1 MSKAFWPA
9 ARVSIILLPSGEQG
23 SALFGFAKSWVEAGL
38 LGPAIWVLP
47 ESVSIQEGAPPTV
60 KATVLG
66 ISPDRT
72 VIEIEVDLFE
82 QLAREALRVIR
93 LVKLRSA
100 RPSKE
105 FDQQQDAIVRL
116 VEKYLGWSVP
126 SADRRLSD
134 RDSVLDYQ
142 PINLIC
148 APTEFKVTV
157 RENWQRMGYGTSIVA
172 APEDR
177 TSPWSAD
184 AFVRDD
190 AKFDGF
196 TLMHLAT
203 VSGIWNGLPVG
214 TLELFD
220 RERSGMNQVW
230 LSRVFFSGVFTDG
243 LARRVAAGF
252 VEDMADPTY
261 ELLDPPEGTAFID
274 PEFEE
279 AYLDVMVEASFFLDD
294 GALEY
299 KRPELPGDPVKSRL
313 GILLQIKHFLVFVL
327 RRFSR
332 IPHWIFMWTKRQ
344 VAGLL
349 QRRLQGDD
357 GSKEVGIGLEE
368 QTDLYDS
375 TVIDNY
381 KLVLAERDRA
391 KEAIRIPT
399 KLAQVRSSHTFWK
412 QLRELI
418 FASLD
423 GGSDLSWA
431 GFQPIDGD
439 RRPIFASV
447 SAIAPSGEQAW
458 SPVEK
463 LPPNFPAAASKSGEV
478 AETTLRDLLVEFIS
492 EVDKRRELAATK
504 ADENLEALAEL
515 EAAIEIQHASLAANQ
530 GFKLDANGDEAPI
543 NLTEANS
550 IFKTLKDDQ
559 GEDAFDLPQAIREY
573 KRLLK
578 SAKEARENID
588 GVRREV
594 ESLTSELEIQNA
606 NLRSLEEW
614 LLENGKTYANKLSQA
629 MNARLTS
636 VRDDLE
642 QMKNSLDELE
652 LPEAGRLISLRKK
665 FHRALLIAT
674 SVFAS
679 AGILYQAIY
688 SQLEIAVQQDLL
700 HPGQVWFMVSATW
713 LVALLGVSADY
724 YRSWSRFER
733 AVSLN
738 LIDMRRAIEG
748 HRQAQSEENRLA
760 ILYVQVHEWLEVII
774 HALRKPWCIR
784 DSWKKSS
791 LRALDLEKLPFAMR
805 VAQAQADEE
814 APAYVLRNAS
824 ANALAKRGWRSKA
837 FDMLVAEVAKISGK
851 TSAFKAESLD
861 RDLPHAPTGARRT
874 LQEFMDDEKVLER
887 VAARQLKPIIDILQ
901 GEAMTTARPR
911 VLQVDLDPLS
921 PIRVDPES
929 VVEYEPEEDWDKFLL
944 HTLTLG
950 DGTPDPLTPLT
961 ALSLGDAHVQSGEH
975 EGVIGHVLLPQ
986 RVAKELDIKD
996 IKNLVFSPHKEPT
1009 PAPIDS
1015 VVRVD
1020 LVGPLNPEITRL
1032 LSAENSPGTALN
1044 GEEIPQD
1051 TEFRPGAFD

>member
-9 ARVSIILLPSGEQG
+9 ARASIILLPSGQQG
-23 SALFGFAKSWVEAGL
+23 STLFGFAKSWVEAGL
-38 LGPAIWVLP
+38 LGPAIWVMP
-47 ESVSIQEGAPPTV
+47 ESVTIQEGAPPTIR
-60 KATVLG
+60 ATVLG

-82 QLAREALRVIR
+82 QLAREALSIIR

-105 FDQQQDAIVRL
+105 FDQQQDEIVRL

-157 RENWQRMGYGTSIVA
+157 RENWQRMGYGTSIIA

-252 VEDMADPTY
+252 VEDLADPSY
-261 ELLDPPEGTAFID
+261 ELADSPEGTAFID

-279 AYLDVMVEASFFLDD
+279 AYLDVMVEATFLLDD
-294 GALEY
+294 ATLEY
-299 KRPELPGDPVKSRL
+299 KRPELPGDPLKGRL
-313 GILLQIKHFLVFVL
+313 GIFTQTKLFFLFTL

-332 IPHWIFMWTKRQ
+332 TPYWVFMWLKRL
-344 VAGLL
+344 VAGIL
-349 QRRLQGDD
+349 QRRLQGDA
-357 GSKEVGIGLEE
+357 GSKEVGVGLEE
-368 QTDLYDS
+368 QTDIYDA
-375 TVIDNY
+375 TVLDNY
-381 KLVLAERDRA
+381 KLVIAERERA

-399 KLAQVRSSHTFWK
+399 KLAQVRSTHTLWK
-412 QLRELI
+412 QLRELV

-431 GFQPIDGD
+431 GFQPIDGV

-447 SAIAPSGEQAW
+447 SAIAPSGEQSW
-458 SPVEK
+458 TSPEP
-463 LPPNFPAAASKSGEV
+463 LPPDLHQIALSKADGSEAS
-478 AETTLRDLLVEFIS
+478 LRDQLASVVGEM
-492 EVDKRRELAATK
+492 EDKLKQAT
-504 ADENLEALAEL
+504 AEIDSQHEALAEAESAL
-515 EAAIEIQHASLAANQ
+515 EAQHSILASNQ
-530 GFKLDANGDEAPI
+530 GLKLDTNGEESPL

-550 IFKTLKDDQ
+550 IYKALKEEQGDQ
-559 GEDAFDLPQAIREY
+559 AFNLPEAIREY

-578 SAKEARENID
+578 AAKDVRQSLHQAKSEID
-588 GVRREV
+588 HLTTELGV
-594 ESLTSELEIQNA
+594 QNG

-614 LLENGKTYANKLSQA
+614 LIDNGKTYSNKLSQA
-629 MNARLTS
+629 MGARLAS
-636 VRDDLE
+636 VREDLE

-652 LPEAGRLISLRKK
+652 LPEAGKLISLRKK
-665 FHRALLIAT
+665 FHKTLLIAT
-674 SVFAS
+674 TVLVS
-679 AGILYQAIY
+679 AGLFYQIIFN
-688 SQLEIAVQQDLL
+688 QLEISAQQELVTPFQIWVAVVLSWL
-700 HPGQVWFMVSATW
+700 ATS
-713 LVALLGVSADY
+713 LGLSADY
-724 YRSWSRFER
+724 YRSWSGFER
-733 AVSLN
+733 EVSLR
-738 LIDMRRAIEG
+738 LVDMRRAIDG
-748 HRQAQSEENRLA
+748 HRQAQTEENRLS
-760 ILYVQVHEWLEVII
+760 ILYVQTSEWLDVII
-774 HALRKPWCIR
+774 AALRRPWSIR
-784 DSWKKSS
+784 ESWKKSS

-805 VAQAQADEE
+805 VAQAQTDEE
-814 APAYVLRNAS
+814 APAYVLRNAA
-824 ANALAKRGWRSKA
+824 ANALAKRGWRSRA
-837 FDMLVAEVAKISGK
+837 FDMLVTEVAKISGK
-851 TSAFKAESLD
+851 SSAFKAESLD

-874 LQEFMDDEKVLER
+874 MKEFMGETKVLER

-961 ALSLGDAHVQSGEH
+961 ALSLGDAHIQSGEH
-975 EGVIGHVLLPQ
+975 EGVVGHVLLPQ
-986 RVAKELDIKD
+986 RVANELEVKD

-1032 LSAENSPGTALN
+1032 LASDDATKGSSEL
-1044 GEEIPQD
+1044 EEGFKD
-1051 TEFRPGAFD
+1051 STFRPGAFD